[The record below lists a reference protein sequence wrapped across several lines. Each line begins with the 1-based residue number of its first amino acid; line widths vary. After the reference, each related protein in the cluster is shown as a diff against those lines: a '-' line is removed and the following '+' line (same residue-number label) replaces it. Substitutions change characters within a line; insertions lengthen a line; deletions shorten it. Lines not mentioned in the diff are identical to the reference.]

1 MENKE
6 AGLKALYRKYK
17 ELISYVIFGGVTT
30 LVNWV
35 SYSICESV
43 FGLSL
48 RLSGVISWIVAVLV
62 AFVTNKLWVF
72 DSKSWAPVT
81 VMKEFV
87 TFIGGRILTGVIEI
101 EAVPHLVDWGFDTTL
116 FGVEG
121 LPAKI
126 LISIVV
132 VILNYILSK
141 FISFRSKGGRS

>member
-126 LISIVV
+126 LISVVV